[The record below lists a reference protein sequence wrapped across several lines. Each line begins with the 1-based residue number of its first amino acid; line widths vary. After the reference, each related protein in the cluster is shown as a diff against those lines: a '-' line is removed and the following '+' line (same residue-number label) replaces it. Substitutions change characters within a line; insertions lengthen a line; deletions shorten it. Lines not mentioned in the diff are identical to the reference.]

1 MYNFGKSVNRVVI
14 PEMSETVILDSVK
27 DAYKSYLEEQDWQV
41 MESLDFYYNQNLD
54 THLEQWFASDSLR
67 QVPPFFTKNPQ

>member
-14 PEMSETVILDSVK
+14 PELSEGVVLASVK
-27 DAYKSYLEEQDWQV
+27 DAYKGYLEKEDTSV

-54 THLEQWFASDSLR
+54 IHLEQ
-67 QVPPFFTKNPQ
+67 